1 MATIT
6 RGNISEMT
14 IMYHNV
20 VTYHALIKPKE
31 HEQITNDACSL
42 KPVSCLCLLLRTL
55 RHLCLDSSWNDMMV
69 HKSYQT
75 NCFLQSIFFP
85 AFCYYFSIPLKIN
98 ISFMDMIILLVLFC
112 EGWVWETHLLCWTKQ
127 TGYTTAIF
135 WFSELSRTHQLYAM
149 VESSWFAPVN
159 KSQFLKFSLF
169 GELGKVQPRT
179 MGLCCIIVT
188 LQASGSYCNPNAAH
202 CLSPVLPNA
211 VGIGPWLGSSE
222 ENLCRLAYW

>member
-20 VTYHALIKPKE
+20 VTNHALIKPKE
-31 HEQITNDACSL
+31 HEQITNYACSL

-55 RHLCLDSSWNDMMV
+55 RHLCLDSSWNDMMG

-98 ISFMDMIILLVLFC
+98 ISFMDMIILLVLFLW
-112 EGWVWETHLLCWTKQ
+112 GVGVGNTPTLLNKTNRVYHSHILIQRVKQ
-127 TGYTTAIF
+127 NSSAICNGGI
-135 WFSELSRTHQLYAM
+135 QL
-149 VESSWFAPVN
+149 VCTS
-159 KSQFLKFSLF
+159 
-169 GELGKVQPRT
+169 
-179 MGLCCIIVT
+179 
-188 LQASGSYCNPNAAH
+188 
-202 CLSPVLPNA
+202 
-211 VGIGPWLGSSE
+211 
-222 ENLCRLAYW
+222 